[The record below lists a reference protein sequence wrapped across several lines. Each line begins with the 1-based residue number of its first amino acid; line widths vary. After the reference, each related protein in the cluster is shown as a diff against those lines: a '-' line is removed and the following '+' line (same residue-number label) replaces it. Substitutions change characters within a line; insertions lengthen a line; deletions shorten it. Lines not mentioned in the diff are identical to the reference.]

1 MICKTCGKDIPDYT
15 QHFCPGKDQDKGS
28 YSTQPKQME
37 KINKCGCPHSNVKP
51 YLNSGT
57 RHKLWIIHCK
67 SCNCEMYFY
76 ETESE
81 AIEAWNT
88 AHPDYEQ
95 QLSDLTAAKEQAE
108 RERDV
113 ALKALRMSVKIHE
126 ITMCAYCDPPCKP
139 SKDDIETAYNHY
151 LEKAKNLITK
161 AKEE

>member
-15 QHFCPGKDQDKGS
+15 QHLCPGKDQNKGS

-57 RHKLWIIHCK
+57 RHKLWSIHCK

-95 QLSDLTAAKEQAE
+95 QIAEWKRMYYIAIYCIRDLLSCSIKPEMLDRYVTDYLKECEARYE
-108 RERDV
+108 S
-113 ALKALRMSVKIHE
+113 A
-126 ITMCAYCDPPCKP
+126 
-139 SKDDIETAYNHY
+139 N
-151 LEKAKNLITK
+151 
-161 AKEE
+161 